1 MHSNGNNGSEI
12 NSFISGGIKMDDK
25 NHASTTDLDRDFT
38 TNVELAALHL
48 EKAYSL
54 LQAGGSQEHS
64 SGATTFRVRE
74 NVSTNGTRLGMKN
87 LGSTACRA
95 ARTATAAPAT
105 CRTHT
110 SADAPTFVGDAA
122 ELVAVVLLERGYALA
137 TASAFLSA
145 LRALDNVQPVFDL
158 LRATHMRFRLEES
171 TSPRHQETI
180 FQYYRLFIQV
190 AAELGWW
197 IGRDPTR
204 YVEMKNLRVAAR
216 RTRRC
221 LSAETKANLKSMRGA
236 A

>member
-1 MHSNGNNGSEI
+1 MNSNGNNGSEI
-12 NSFISGGIKMDDK
+12 NNFISGGIKMDDK
-25 NHASTTDLDRDFT
+25 NHANTTDLDRDFT

-48 EKAYSL
+48 EKASSL
-54 LQAGGSQEHS
+54 LRAGS
-64 SGATTFRVRE
+64 SREPTTFRVPE
-74 NVSTNGTRLGMKN
+74 NALANATPLGAKN
-87 LGSTACRA
+87 LGSTVCRA
-95 ARTATAAPAT
+95 APTATAAPPT

-122 ELVAVVLLERGYALA
+122 ELVAVVLLERGYAYN

-190 AAELGWW
+190 AAEQGWW

-204 YVEMKNLRVAAR
+204 YVETKNLRVAAR

-221 LSAETKANLKSMRGA
+221 LSAETKANLKAMRGA